1 MLENS
6 SYEKDFYKWTQ
17 VQASLL
23 KKNKFDKLDIEN
35 VIEEIEALGRSDK
48 TKLYNLLVVLLQ
60 HLLKNNYAL
69 ENKGNSTS
77 WDSTILNS
85 KIGIQRLLKSS
96 PSLKT
101 ILKNIID
108 DAYEQARE
116 LALIETDILKE
127 DLFPETCPWSL
138 KEIFSDLEK
147 KYCNEDLYNE

>member
-1 MLENS
+1 MLEKS
-6 SYEKDFYKWTQ
+6 SYDKDFYKWTQ

-23 KKNKFDKLDIEN
+23 KKNKFDKVDIEN

-48 TKLYNLLVVLLQ
+48 TKLYNLLVVLLH

-85 KIGIQRLLKSS
+85 RTGIQRLLKSS
-96 PSLKT
+96 PSLKP
-101 ILKNIID
+101 ILKEIID
-108 DAYEQARE
+108 DAYEQARA
-116 LALIETDILKE
+116 LAVIETDILKE

-138 KEIFSDLEK
+138 KEIFPDL
-147 KYCNEDLYNE
+147 